1 MKKPFSILAI
11 MAVILLAALAA
22 TPVLGGGEQG
32 LEKARQAQ
40 ENHTDALLAKDGV
53 VGTAL
58 GLDENGNAVIQVFT
72 SRRGVGGIPA
82 KLDGVAVQV
91 KVTGAFEAQ
100 DDETTQYSSPV
111 PIGVSSSNENSI
123 VIPFCYTG
131 TLGARLVGLVD
142 GSEVGYGLSNNHVYA
157 NVNGAN
163 GSGPGSS
170 VIQPGLADSSCTTT
184 DTIPIGTLT
193 AYVPIDFD
201 GGDNLVDAAIAK
213 DGNQASPLIGTTT
226 PEGLE
231 PSTEALTCENDACGN
246 LLNTLVQKRGRT
258 THLTQGEIT
267 GVNAII
273 KVNYGKGKKAR
284 FVDQLVIES
293 PDTAFSAGGDSGSL
307 VVTDDDSADPV
318 GLLFAGSSTSTIV
331 NRIDLVFSELAS
343 NVCSGCTLVF
353 DLSVDG
359 KAPVEDTTGPTV
371 TSVDPADSATGAAVT
386 TNVTVSFS
394 EPVDPNSVTST
405 TFTLTNEL
413 ANLAGVITVADDNL
427 SATFDP
433 DADLTNETAHTVTV
447 TSGVTDT
454 AGNALDPAF
463 TSSFTTEAAGGDG
476 GVSVDSIAPNA
487 MDAGTTIS
495 DVTIKGSGFVD
506 GADVTLE
513 NGNGPAPAASN
524 VVVVDANTITLDFSA
539 KSGGPS
545 WDRVWDVRVTNLD
558 GTSGVCGGCFTV
570 HP

>member
-1 MKKPFSILAI
+1 M
-11 MAVILLAALAA
+11 
-22 TPVLGGGEQG
+22 
-32 LEKARQAQ
+32 
-40 ENHTDALLAKDGV
+40 
-53 VGTAL
+53 
-58 GLDENGNAVIQVFT
+58 
-72 SRRGVGGIPA
+72 
-82 KLDGVAVQV
+82 
-91 KVTGAFEAQ
+91 
-100 DDETTQYSSPV
+100 
-111 PIGVSSSNENSI
+111 
-123 VIPFCYTG
+123 
-131 TLGARLVGLVD
+131 
-142 GSEVGYGLSNNHVYA
+142 
-157 NVNGAN
+157 
-163 GSGPGSS
+163 
-170 VIQPGLADSSCTTT
+170 
-184 DTIPIGTLT
+184 
-193 AYVPIDFD
+193 
-201 GGDNLVDAAIAK
+201 
-213 DGNQASPLIGTTT
+213 
-226 PEGLE
+226 
-231 PSTEALTCENDACGN
+231 
-246 LLNTLVQKRGRT
+246 
-258 THLTQGEIT
+258 
-267 GVNAII
+267 
-273 KVNYGKGKKAR
+273 
-284 FVDQLVIES
+284 
-293 PDTAFSAGGDSGSL
+293 
-307 VVTDDDSADPV
+307 
-318 GLLFAGSSTSTIV
+318 
-331 NRIDLVFSELAS
+331 NRIDLVFSELES

-386 TNVTVSFS
+386 TIVTVSFSEPVDPNTVTSTTFTLTDGVANLAGVITVADDNLSATFDPDADLTNETAHTVTVTSGVTDTAGNALDPAFTSSFTTALPDTTGPTITGVDPTDSAIVVAVTTNVTVTFS